1 MRYRMRDNLSYCVI
15 DGHAVFLDIEA
26 DRYFCLPERLERD
39 FVAYASAS
47 DCSGTTLKMLVEHN
61 ILTPERGAGR
71 DAAPTQISAPRR
83 SAQEMR
89 DSNTGIAMLAI
100 PEVAAAV
107 LACRRRIRTKAFKDI
122 LDRTVRFREQR
133 CLPPTHQAGQ
143 VREWQLLQATSVFR
157 RARMYVPIAT
167 CCLLDSL
174 ALSGFLAR
182 RHFRSN
188 IVFGVTYEPF
198 SAHCWVQSGDIALN
212 ETVGNA
218 MAHTIIKVV

>member
-1 MRYRMRDNLSYCVI
+1 LQV
-15 DGHAVFLDIEA
+15 
-26 DRYFCLPERLERD
+26 
-39 FVAYASAS
+39 
-47 DCSGTTLKMLVEHN
+47 LVERN
-61 ILTPERGAGR
+61 ILRPGKGADL
-71 DAAPTQISAPRR
+71 DAVPTQISAPKR
-83 SAQEMR
+83 SAYEMR
-89 DSNTGIAMLAI
+89 DSPTGSMMPAI
-100 PEVAAAV
+100 PEVTAAV
-107 LACRRRIRTKAFKDI
+107 LACRWQIRTKALKDV
-122 LDRTVRFREQR
+122 LDRTAQFREQR
-133 CLPPTHQAGQ
+133 CLPSAHRAGQ
-143 VREWQLLQATSVFR
+143 ACEQQLLQAASVFR

-182 RHFRSN
+182 RHFHSN